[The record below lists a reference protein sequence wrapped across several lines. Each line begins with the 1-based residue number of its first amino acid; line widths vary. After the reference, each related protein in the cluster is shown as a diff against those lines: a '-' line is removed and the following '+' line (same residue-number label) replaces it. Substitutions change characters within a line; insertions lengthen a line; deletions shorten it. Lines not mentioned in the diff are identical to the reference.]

1 MRRPLAVVA
10 MSGGVDSSVAA
21 ALLLREGYHVEGV
34 SLRLWDSPRRDDR
47 VCSDHR
53 DAAGVAKALGIE
65 HTEIDRREAFE
76 RSVVAPFVAEYARG
90 RTPNPCVACNGD
102 FKLGVLVDWAL
113 RRGADF
119 VATGHYARL
128 RPAAAGLRLCSARDS
143 ARDQSYFLFSL
154 RREQLSKTRFPLG
167 DWTKDDVR
175 RHAAALGLPVASK
188 PDSQDLCFGD
198 PASLVRSRGLGGT
211 PGMIVDEGGN
221 VLGRHGGVE
230 SFTIGQRR
238 GMRIAAGAPLY
249 VRSLDAGGSRVVVGP
264 RSPRALG
271 VVACGWT
278 WTGEPAGRAER
289 LTAQVR
295 YRHRPVEASVVM
307 QSEDRARV
315 DFEEPV
321 IAATPGQAVVLYHG
335 ETVVGGGWITAALGA
350 GDRE

>member
-21 ALLLREGYHVEGV
+21 ALLLQEGYRVEGV

-53 DAAGVAKALGIE
+53 DAALVAKALGIA
-65 HTEIDRREAFE
+65 HTEIDQREAFE
-76 RSVVAPFVAEYARG
+76 RRVVAPFVAEYARG

-128 RPAAAGLRLCSARDS
+128 RPAAAGVALCRARDS
-143 ARDQSYFLFSL
+143 SRDQSYFLFSL
-154 RREQLSKTRFPLG
+154 RREQLSKARFPLG
-167 DWTKDDVR
+167 EWAKEDVR
-175 RHAAALGLPVASK
+175 HHAAALGLPIATK

-198 PASLVRSRGLGGT
+198 PASLVRVRGEGGT
-211 PGMIVDEGGN
+211 AGMIFDEIGN
-221 VLGRHGGVE
+221 VLGRHVGVE

-238 GMRIAAGAPLY
+238 GLGVAAGVPMY
-249 VRSLDAGGSRVVVGP
+249 VRSLDAGGSRVVIGP
-264 RSPRALG
+264 RPPLAVG
-271 VVACGWT
+271 VIANGWT

-289 LTAQVR
+289 LSAQVR
-295 YRHRPVEASVVM
+295 YRHRPVAARVAME
-307 QSEDRARV
+307 SEERARV

-321 IAATPGQAVVLYHG
+321 VAATPGQAVVLYRG
-335 ETVVGGGWITAALGA
+335 ETVVGGGWIMAALAA
-350 GDRE
+350 GDLE